1 MGCGEGYY
9 SARLAKAL
17 GAELTGL
24 DVSKEAVRW
33 AAAKYKDAQWLCATA
48 ARIPVETGAA
58 GVVTSL
64 FAITLPEEFHRV
76 LREDGLFF
84 QVLAA
89 QDHLLGLKKIIYDEL
104 IFREKDTVPE
114 LPGFTLVES
123 LPIRFSFTVEG
134 AQVKNLF
141 AMTPHLFRVSKAG
154 AQRLRE
160 TEGLTDTAS
169 CVLNVFRRV

>member
-1 MGCGEGYY
+1 M
-9 SARLAKAL
+9 AKAL

-89 QDHLLGLKKIIYDEL
+89 EDHLLGLKSIVYDRLIYKQ
-104 IFREKDTVPE
+104 KDSTPA
-114 LPGFTLVES
+114 LPGLRMLESREIVFPFTL
-123 LPIRFSFTVEG
+123 EG
-134 AQVKNLF
+134 AQVQNLL
-141 AMTPHLFRVSKAG
+141 AMTPHLFRMGRAG
-154 AQRLRE
+154 AQRLAE
-160 TEGLTDTAS
+160 TKVLHDTAS
-169 CVLNVFRRV
+169 CILNIYRPL